1 MAFDGIVTR
10 GVVQELKEKIK
21 GLRVDK
27 IYQVENDEVVLHFRK
42 NKLLIS
48 SSGNNPRMYLTEES
62 KENPKVPPIFTMVL
76 RKHLAGAT
84 VEDILQFGNDRVVK
98 IEFDAWNDFSE
109 KVKKSLIVEI
119 MGRHSNIIL
128 VDENDIIIDSIKRV
142 NESMSRVRQILPHL
156 PYEYIKDEEKIDP
169 GTATLE
175 QLKEKLS
182 ATEGNR
188 SVENVIFSSFT
199 GFSKN
204 IGTEIATRANIEPS
218 RPFSSLTSEE
228 IGNLMDSAMKVVKEV
243 NFNEFKYKIYLDGD
257 KIVDFHVLNLANLE
271 GLKSLEFESPSKM
284 LDSVYIKRDRDD
296 RHGQKSSSLLKTVNT
311 RLSKDKSKISN
322 LKKDLYEAENREKYR
337 IYGDVLSA
345 NFHKVKPGQKEILL
359 QNFYSEDL
367 EEILIPL
374 DEKISAPLNAQRYYK
389 KYGKLKT
396 AENILNEQ
404 IKETQREVDYL
415 ESVLA
420 SIELTEDPD
429 ALEDI
434 KDELIEEGYIK
445 RSKSVKKKAKM
456 STPDFMEFDV
466 DGFKILV
473 GKNNRENDYLT
484 HKVARRDDLWFH
496 AQGIPGSHVIV
507 KSDGRDVPDGVLEA
521 AAQLAAYNSKGRNT
535 GSLEV
540 DYTKKQNVKRAP
552 GNKPGLVNYTNFNTL
567 LVESNKSSLD

>member
-10 GVVQELKEKIK
+10 AVVRELNDKIK

-62 KENPKVPPIFTMVL
+62 KDNPKVPPMFTMVL
-76 RKHLAGAT
+76 RKHLSGAT
-84 VEDILQFGNDRVVK
+84 VENIVQFGNDRVVK

-119 MGRHSNIIL
+119 MGRHSNVIL

-156 PYEYIKDEEKIDP
+156 PYEYIKDENKIEPKD
-169 GTATLE
+169 ATFTNLE
-175 QLKEKLS
+175 NKLS
-182 ATEGNR
+182 NTEGNR
-188 SVENVIFSSFT
+188 SIENVIFTSFT

-204 IGTEIATRANIEPS
+204 IGTEIATRANLDS
-218 RPFSSLTSEE
+218 TRPFSSLTPEE
-228 IGNLMDSAMKVVKEV
+228 TNSLIKAALEVVGEI
-243 NFNEFKYKIYLDGD
+243 NSNDFYYKLYLDGD
-257 KIVDFHVLNLANLE
+257 RVVDFHVLKLENLE
-271 GLKSLEFESPSKM
+271 GLISIDFKSPSDM
-284 LDSVYIKRDRDD
+284 LDAVYQKRDKAD
-296 RHGQKSSSLLKTVNT
+296 RHGQKSASLLKIVNT
-311 RLSKDKSKISN
+311 RLAKDKSKITN

-337 IYGDVLSA
+337 IYGDILSA
-345 NFHKVKPGQKEILL
+345 NFHKVEPGQREIFL

-374 DEKISAPLNAQRYYK
+374 DEKISPPLNAQRYYK

-404 IKETQREVDYL
+404 IEETQREIDYL

-420 SIELTEDPD
+420 AIELTEEPE

-445 RSKSVKKKAKM
+445 RSKTVKKKSKM
-456 STPDFMEFDV
+456 TTPDFMEFDV
-466 DGFKILV
+466 DGFRILV

-507 KSDGRDVPDGVLEA
+507 KTDGKEVTEKVLER

-535 GSLEV
+535 GSIEV

-567 LVESNKSSLD
+567 LVESNKNS